1 MSLARSTPGLYT
13 SVHDSA
19 RSSQCGF
26 MDSIKR
32 IFLVST
38 APLNFLFAGDCRVG
52 INKTLVIEQPRKVIS
67 AGESR
72 NQFVLV
78 LKNPAGQLSS
88 DARVQHMRSR
98 PIRHDVNMKSFRLS
112 HTNSTN
118 ASSENSVGTSRCHP
132 SFTNCVI
139 PKLGALQPSE
149 GSRADHNGPL

>member
-1 MSLARSTPGLYT
+1 MSLAGSTPGLYT
-13 SVHDSA
+13 SVHDCS

-38 APLNFLFAGDCRVG
+38 ERLNFLFAGDCGVG

-78 LKNPAGQLSS
+78 LKTPAGQLSS
-88 DARVQHMRSR
+88 EAPLQQLPCR
-98 PIRHDVNMKSFRLS
+98 PILHCLKTKNVRAFP
-112 HTNSTN
+112 TNS
-118 ASSENSVGTSRCHP
+118 
-132 SFTNCVI
+132 
-139 PKLGALQPSE
+139 PKAPT
-149 GSRADHNGPL
+149 RN